1 MDIGRKS
8 TFFSL
13 AESDDE
19 YSDDDDMSWK
29 VRRSSVKCLE
39 AVISTR
45 RDLLVEL
52 YGSVAPTLLARF
64 KEREENVKTDIFV
77 AFVALLKQTRPSQ
90 GLITTA
96 TEPGVQEDPAITL
109 LKKQV
114 ICFSFCCCFF
124 IVVVF

>member
-1 MDIGRKS
+1 MLCKVFG
-8 TFFSL
+8 FSHAAL
-13 AESDDE
+13 PPVESDDE
-19 YSDDDDMSWK
+19 YSDDMSWK
-29 VRRSSVKCLE
+29 ERRSSVCRG
-39 AVISTR
+39 IR

-96 TEPGVQEDPAITL
+96 AEPGVKEDQAITL

-114 ICFSFCCCFF
+114 ICFVWCCFLTL
-124 IVVVF
+124 IQPG